1 MKWKVGM
8 KLSVSRLY
16 FIFSLYNRFLENNNE
31 TYETPSTVA
40 NAAYK
45 SESQN
50 TLDSKLLS
58 ISEAHFNSV
67 ASGFKS
73 QVSRGKSSTK
83 PIKICELGGLGPTFA
98 QEKVCSNILISE

>member
-1 MKWKVGM
+1 M

-16 FIFSLYNRFLENNNE
+16 FIFSLYDRFLEKNNNE
-31 TYETPSTVA
+31 AYESPSTVA
-40 NAAYK
+40 NAAFK

-58 ISEAHFNSV
+58 ISEAQFNSLS
-67 ASGFKS
+67 SGFKS
-73 QVSRGKSSTK
+73 QVSKGKSSTK
-83 PIKICELGGLGPTFA
+83 PIKTCELGGLGPTFA